1 MTTIRD
7 PPAPPA
13 ARGRRCSR
21 RPWPCRPPI
30 VVRRNLIHIKRMPE
44 LLLDVTIQPIMF
56 VLLFAFVFGSSI
68 AVPGSNYREFLVP
81 GIMAQTIVF
90 SSFIVAI
97 GLTNDLEKGIV
108 DRLRSLP
115 ISRAAIL
122 VGRSVSSL
130 IHSSIGI
137 TVMALTGLLIG
148 WRIRDGFLQGVA
160 AFALILLFGFA
171 MIWVGIWVGSM
182 LRSVEAVNGFMFTVM
197 FPLTFIANTF
207 APTDHM
213 PTWLRFLAE
222 WNPVSAL
229 TQADPRAVGQRPARA
244 GERLVGAAAR
254 RARDGRLGDPDH
266 RRLRAAGPGRVPA
279 PGAGLIHPL
288 GQRGAIRSAPSIRMT
303 SPLR

>member
-1 MTTIRD
+1 MTTTTEAGVAGAVVERSVLK
-7 PPAPPA
+7 PPGLAVA
-13 ARGRRCSR
+13 SA
-21 RPWPCRPPI
+21 I

-90 SSFIVAI
+90 SSFIVAL

-115 ISRAAIL
+115 ISPATIL
-122 VGRSVSSL
+122 VGRSLSSL

-148 WRIRDGFLQGVA
+148 WRVRDGWFHGIA

-207 APTDHM
+207 APTRNM
-213 PTWLRFLAE
+213 PEVLRVIAE

-229 TQADPRAVGQRPARA
+229 TQATRELWGNGPAAPDTASWALQHAAFVTVAWAIVITAVFAPLALSAFRRRAV
-244 GERLVGAAAR
+244 
-254 RARDGRLGDPDH
+254 D
-266 RRLRAAGPGRVPA
+266 
-279 PGAGLIHPL
+279 
-288 GQRGAIRSAPSIRMT
+288 
-303 SPLR
+303 

>member
-1 MTTIRD
+1 MTTTTEAGVGRATVERPVLK
-7 PPAPPA
+7 PPGLA
-13 ARGRRCSR
+13 AASA
-21 RPWPCRPPI
+21 I

-90 SSFIVAI
+90 SSFIVAL

-115 ISRAAIL
+115 ISPATIL
-122 VGRSVSSL
+122 VGRSLSSL

-137 TVMALTGLLIG
+137 TVMALTGLVIG
-148 WRIRDGFLQGVA
+148 WRVRDGFVHGVA
-160 AFALILLFGFA
+160 AFALILLFGFS

-207 APTDHM
+207 APTGQM
-213 PTWLRFLAE
+213 PSVLRFIAE

-229 TQADPRAVGQRPARA
+229 TQATRELWGNGPVAPDSASWALQHSELVTVVWALLITAVFAPLALSAFRRRAV
-244 GERLVGAAAR
+244 
-254 RARDGRLGDPDH
+254 D
-266 RRLRAAGPGRVPA
+266 
-279 PGAGLIHPL
+279 
-288 GQRGAIRSAPSIRMT
+288 
-303 SPLR
+303 

>member
-1 MTTIRD
+1 MTTTTSQVSAAPHLSHPALK
-7 PPAPPA
+7 PPALPMA
-13 ARGRRCSR
+13 AA
-21 RPWPCRPPI
+21 I

-44 LLLDVTIQPIMF
+44 LLLDVTIQPVMF

-68 AVPGSNYREFLVP
+68 AVAGSNYREFLVP
-81 GIMAQTIVF
+81 GIMVQTIVF

-115 ISRAAIL
+115 ISGSAIL

-137 TVMALTGLLIG
+137 SVMAVTGLLIG
-148 WRIRDGFLQGVA
+148 WRVRNGIIDGIAG
-160 AFALILLFGFA
+160 FALMLIFGFA

-182 LRSVEAVNGFMFTVM
+182 FTSVEAVNGFMFTVM

-207 APTDHM
+207 APTATM
-213 PTWLRFLAE
+213 PTFLRTIAE

-229 TQADPRAVGQRPARA
+229 TQATRELWGNGPAAPDSASWALQHAALVTIAWAILITAVFAPLA
-244 GERLVGAAAR
+244 LSTFKR
-254 RARDGRLGDPDH
+254 RARD
-266 RRLRAAGPGRVPA
+266 
-279 PGAGLIHPL
+279 
-288 GQRGAIRSAPSIRMT
+288 
-303 SPLR
+303 

>member
-1 MTTIRD
+1 MTTTATRPGVQARPALK
-7 PPAPPA
+7 PPSLPA
-13 ARGRRCSR
+13 SAA
-21 RPWPCRPPI
+21 I

-68 AVPGSNYREFLVP
+68 AVPGSSYREFLVP
-81 GIMAQTIVF
+81 GIMAQTMVF

-137 TVMALTGLLIG
+137 TVMAATGLLIG
-148 WRIRDGFLQGVA
+148 WRARDGLVHAVA
-160 AFALILLFGFA
+160 GFALMLLFGFA

-182 LRSVEAVNGFMFTVM
+182 MRSVEAVNGFMFTVM

-207 APTDHM
+207 APTANM
-213 PTWLRFLAE
+213 PSWLRAVAE

-229 TQADPRAVGQRPARA
+229 TQATRELWGNGPAAPDTASWALQHAALVTVVWAVLITAVFAPLALSAFR
-244 GERLVGAAAR
+244 R
-254 RARDGRLGDPDH
+254 RARD
-266 RRLRAAGPGRVPA
+266 
-279 PGAGLIHPL
+279 
-288 GQRGAIRSAPSIRMT
+288 
-303 SPLR
+303 